1 MSIPSSFFEE
11 IVKRREALGLSQE
24 EAAWQCKRSRRGY
37 QKMERKHT
45 VPRLDAALRL
55 AYLLGISLDE
65 LAEKMHEAEAAEAA
79 REEAT
84 V

>member
-11 IVKRREALGLSQE
+11 IVERREALCLSQE
-24 EAAWQCKRSRRGY
+24 EAAWRCKRSRRGY

-45 VPRLDAALRL
+45 VPKLDAALRL
-55 AYLLGISLDE
+55 AYLLGISLDA
-65 LAEKMHEAEAAEAA
+65 LAKEMYEAEAAEAE